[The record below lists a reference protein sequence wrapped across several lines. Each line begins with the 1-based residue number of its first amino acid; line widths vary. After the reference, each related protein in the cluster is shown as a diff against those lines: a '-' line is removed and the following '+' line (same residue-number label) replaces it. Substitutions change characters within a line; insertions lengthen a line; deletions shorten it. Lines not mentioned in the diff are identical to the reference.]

1 MAQETI
7 KQDTLDQIDALLNQ
21 EEAIKEEKIDAQQPE
36 TDTQAETDETE
47 EAPVAAEQED
57 ESVAEAEP
65 ETDAGTEADA
75 EAVDELP
82 LETVADVLGLDPT
95 MLDVDENGQVLVRT
109 KVDGEEKLV
118 KPSEL
123 IKSFQ
128 LEQHVHKKSEEVS
141 QAKRQAQQTLEQWGQ
156 QLAEAQQLLQQAYAQ
171 LQNEAQTVDW
181 ETLRE
186 EDPAEYA
193 AKKAELLERE
203 QRLQQQA
210 AQFQQQLVQ
219 YQQAQAQQQAEFM
232 GQEAQRV
239 IDEIPEWRDESTRK
253 QEAAAIMNWLKEQGW
268 TDTELATIVTAP
280 QIKALRLAWKAA
292 TGQQKV
298 AEMRKKV
305 RPQKGTRTLKPGRA
319 VTAADRN
326 RKAIAQKV
334 AKARKSGDV
343 SAWADVLTDV
353 IE

>member
-1 MAQETI
+1 MTQETI

-21 EEAIKEEKIDAQQPE
+21 EEAIQEEKIDVQQPE

-47 EAPVAAEQED
+47 EALVAAEQED
-57 ESVAEAEP
+57 ESVAETEP
-65 ETDAGTEADA
+65 EIEPDT

-141 QAKRQAQQTLEQWGQ
+141 QAKKQAQQTLEQWGQ
-156 QLAEAQQLLQQAYAQ
+156 QLTEAQQLLQQAYAQ
-171 LQNEAQTVDW
+171 LQNEAQNVDW

-232 GQEAQRV
+232 GQEAKRV
-239 IDEIPEWRDESTRK
+239 IDEIPEWRDESVRK
-253 QEAAAIMNWLKEQGW
+253 QEAAEIMNWLKEQGW

-280 QIKALRLAWKAA
+280 QVKALRLAWKAA

-298 AEMRKKV
+298 AEMQKKAK
-305 RPQKGTRTLKPGRA
+305 PQRGRTLKPGRA
-319 VTAADRN
+319 VTAADRS
-326 RKAIAQKV
+326 RKAMAQKV